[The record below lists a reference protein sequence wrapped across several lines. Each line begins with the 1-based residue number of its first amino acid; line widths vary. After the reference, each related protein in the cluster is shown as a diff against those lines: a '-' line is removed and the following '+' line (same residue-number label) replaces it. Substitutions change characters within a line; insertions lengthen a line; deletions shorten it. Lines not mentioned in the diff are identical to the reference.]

1 MQAEDVI
8 QVIESQLEDSQVM
21 TAGEGC
27 NFEIT
32 VISNQFT
39 GLSPVKKQQLVYA
52 CLNKQIASGDIHAVT
67 IKTYTPEQWAAL
79 N

>member
-1 MQAEDVI
+1 MQAEDVK
-8 QVIESQLEDSQVM
+8 QVIESQLAASQVM

-32 VISNQFT
+32 VISEQFT

>member
-1 MQAEDVI
+1 MQAEDVK
-8 QVIESQLEDSQVM
+8 QVIESQLVDSQVM

-32 VISNQFT
+32 VISEQFT

>member
-1 MQAEDVI
+1 MQAEDVK
-8 QVIESQLEDSQVM
+8 QVIESQLEASQVM

-32 VISNQFT
+32 VISDQFA